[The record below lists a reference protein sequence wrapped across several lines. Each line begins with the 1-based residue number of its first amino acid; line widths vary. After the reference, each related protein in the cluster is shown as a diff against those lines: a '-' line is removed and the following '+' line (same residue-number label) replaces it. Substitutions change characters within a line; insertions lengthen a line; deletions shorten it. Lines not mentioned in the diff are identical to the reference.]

1 MKIWQ
6 DTAINAAQ
14 VPLLQEPLAPEQLPA
29 DVLKSLDERLHER
42 AQLES
47 MADRLLARL
56 QPRIE
61 ALAVEAVRE
70 DVRDAWQQRYPLQGQ
85 S

>member
-14 VPLLQEPLAPEQLPA
+14 VPLLQEPLAPGQLPA
-29 DVLKSLDERLHER
+29 DVLQALDERLQER
-42 AQLES
+42 AELES
-47 MADRLLARL
+47 MADSLLARL

-61 ALAVEAVRE
+61 ALAAEAVRE
-70 DVRDAWQQRYPLQGQ
+70 DLRDAWQQRYPLQGQ